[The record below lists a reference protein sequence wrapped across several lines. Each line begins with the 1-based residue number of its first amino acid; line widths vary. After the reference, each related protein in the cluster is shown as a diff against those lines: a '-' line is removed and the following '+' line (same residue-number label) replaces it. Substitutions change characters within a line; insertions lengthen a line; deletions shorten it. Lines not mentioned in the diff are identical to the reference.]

1 MITEKISFSWLP
13 QEQTVEEASGLLRA
27 VQETVIS
34 PRQVKYKLGI
44 FFCRHISEPLIS
56 VARQEEAERRK
67 EKEAGDEEEGEETAV
82 RPILS
87 RDEAEDEEKKAEE
100 DEEEEEEKP
109 TRDDAKTA

>member
-1 MITEKISFSWLP
+1 M
-13 QEQTVEEASGLLRA
+13 EEASGLLQA
-27 VQETVIS
+27 LQETVIS
-34 PRQVKYKLGI
+34 HVPRQVKYKLGI

-67 EKEAGDEEEGEETAV
+67 EKEAGDEEEGEGTAV

-100 DEEEEEEKP
+100 EEEEEKR

>member
-1 MITEKISFSWLP
+1 M
-13 QEQTVEEASGLLRA
+13 EESSGLLQA

-34 PRQVKYKLGI
+34 HVPRQVKYKLGI

-67 EKEAGDEEEGEETAV
+67 EKEAGDEEEETAV
-82 RPILS
+82 LS
-87 RDEAEDEEKKAEE
+87 RDEAEDEEKK
-100 DEEEEEEKP
+100 EEEEEKP

>member
-1 MITEKISFSWLP
+1 MITDKKEVFLAAAGTDRGGGERSSSSRAGNRDQPSPGKIKIRNFL
-13 QEQTVEEASGLLRA
+13 
-27 VQETVIS
+27 
-34 PRQVKYKLGI
+34 
-44 FFCRHISEPLIS
+44 CRPISEPLIS

-67 EKEAGDEEEGEETAV
+67 EKEAGDEEEGEGTAV

-100 DEEEEEEKP
+100 EEEEKP

>member
-1 MITEKISFSWLP
+1 M
-13 QEQTVEEASGLLRA
+13 EEASGLLQA

-34 PRQVKYKLGI
+34 HVPRQVNIYIKNRH
-44 FFCRHISEPLIS
+44 FFRRHISEPLIS

-100 DEEEEEEKP
+100 EKLM
-109 TRDDAKTA
+109 RDDAKTA